1 MDTAL
6 VAALILIIGIAVF
19 LVIGTPISIAV
30 GLSSMTA
37 LIVALGFHN
46 GILTS
51 AQQVFRG
58 INSFPLLAIPFFV
71 LAGVIMNN
79 GGIALRLINAAK
91 VMVGRAP
98 GSLAQTNV
106 VANAM
111 FGAVSGSGVAAAAA
125 IGTTMG
131 PLQAKEGYNKSF
143 AAATN
148 IASAPAGMLIPPS
161 NLMIVYSLVSS
172 ASVAAL
178 FVAGY
183 IPGVLWALACMII
196 VYLYARK
203 RPELKIT
210 AKLTLQERTRIIVA
224 ALPAMFLIVIVIGG
238 ILGGIF
244 TATEASNIAV
254 IYSLILSAIYKAISI
269 KDMPRILM
277 DAARTTAVVM
287 FLIGVSSIMGFVMSF
302 AKVPAMIAD
311 VMFGISDNPA
321 VLLILIALVLLIV
334 GLFMDP
340 TPAVLIFTPI
350 FLPIVMAFGIH
361 PVHFGIM
368 MVFAL
373 SVGTITPP
381 VGPILFVGAK
391 VANLGIEDVVRR
403 LMPFFA
409 ALIALLVMVIFT
421 PLLSM
426 WLPTLLGLV
435 VVP

>member
-1 MDTAL
+1 MDPAAL
-6 VAALILIIGIAVF
+6 SALILLAGIAVF
-19 LVIGTPISIAV
+19 LLIGAPISIAV

-37 LIVALGFHN
+37 LFVLLGYEN
-46 GILTS
+46 GVLTS

-79 GGIALRLINAAK
+79 GGIAMRLVNAAK
-91 VMVGRAP
+91 VMVGRTP
-98 GSLAQTNV
+98 GALAQTNV
-106 VANAM
+106 AANAM

-125 IGTTMG
+125 IGSTMG
-131 PLQAKEGYNKSF
+131 PMQAKEGYDRGFS
-143 AAATN
+143 AATN

-172 ASVAAL
+172 ASIAAL

-183 IPGVLWALACMII
+183 IPGILWALACMII

-210 AKLTLQERTRIIVA
+210 DKVGFMSGLKTIVI
-224 ALPAMFLIVIVIGG
+224 ALPAMFLIVVVIGG

-254 IYSLILSAIYKAISI
+254 IYSLVLSAIYKAIKVSDI
-269 KDMPRILM
+269 PRILM
-277 DAARTTAVVM
+277 DAARTTSVVM

-302 AKVPAMIAD
+302 AKVPAMISD
-311 VMFGISDNPA
+311 VMFKVSDKPA
-321 VLLILIALVLLIV
+321 IILLLIALVLLIV

-350 FLPIVMAFGIH
+350 FLPIVMSFGIN

-409 ALIALLVMVIFT
+409 ALIVLLVVVIFT
-421 PLLSM
+421 PSLSM
-426 WLPTLLGLV
+426 WLPTQLGLV
-435 VVP
+435 NL

>member
-1 MDTAL
+1 METAPL
-6 VAALILIIGIAVF
+6 AALILLAGISIF
-19 LVIGTPISIAV
+19 LVIGAPISIAV

-37 LIVALGFHN
+37 LFVVLGVEN
-46 GILTS
+46 GVLTS

-79 GGIALRLINAAK
+79 GGIASRLVNAAK
-91 VMVGRAP
+91 VMVGRTP

-106 VANAM
+106 AANAM

-125 IGTTMG
+125 IGSTMG
-131 PLQAKEGYNKSF
+131 PMQAKEGYDRGFS
-143 AAATN
+143 AATN

-183 IPGVLWALACMII
+183 IPGLLWALACMVI
-196 VYLYARK
+196 VYLYSRS
-203 RPELKIT
+203 RPELRIT
-210 AKLTLQERTRIIVA
+210 RRVGFAEGTRTIVA
-224 ALPAMFLIVIVIGG
+224 ALPAMVLIVIVIGG
-238 ILGGIF
+238 ILLGYF
-244 TATEASNIAV
+244 TPTEASNIAV
-254 IYSLILSAIYKAISI
+254 VYSLILSAIYKAIKLS
-269 KDMPRILM
+269 DLPRILM
-277 DAARTTAVVM
+277 EAARTTSVVM

-302 AKVPAMIAD
+302 AKVPAMVSEA
-311 VMFGISDNPA
+311 MFTVSSNPV
-321 VLLILIALVLLIV
+321 VLLLLIAVVLLIV

-340 TPAVLIFTPI
+340 TPAVLIFAPI
-350 FLPIVMAFGIH
+350 FLPIVSAFGIH

-391 VANLGIEDVVRR
+391 VAGLGIEDVLRR

-409 ALIALLVMVIFT
+409 VLIALLVVVIFT
-421 PLLSM
+421 PALSM
-426 WLPTLLGLV
+426 WLPGVLGLV
-435 VVP
+435 TP

>member
-6 VAALILIIGIAVF
+6 IAALILLIGIAVF
-19 LVIGTPISIAV
+19 LVIGAPISIAV

-37 LIVALGFHN
+37 LIVALGLEN
-46 GILTS
+46 GVLTS

-106 VANAM
+106 AANAM

-131 PLQAKEGYNKSF
+131 PLQAKEGYDKSF

-172 ASVAAL
+172 ASIAAL

-183 IPGVLWALACMII
+183 IPGILWALACMLI

-203 RPELKIT
+203 RPELKVT
-210 AKLTLQERTRIIVA
+210 TKLPLRERTRVIVA
-224 ALPAMFLIVIVIGG
+224 ALPAMFLIVVVIGG

-254 IYSLILSAIYKAISI
+254 IYSLVLSAIYKAISV
-269 KDMPRILM
+269 KDLPRILM

-287 FLIGVSSIMGFVMSF
+287 FLVGVSSVMGFIMSF
-302 AKVPAMIAD
+302 AQIPAMIAD
-311 VMFGISDNPA
+311 LMFKISDEPA
-321 VLLILIALVLLIV
+321 VLLILIAVALLIV

-340 TPAVLIFTPI
+340 TPAVLIFTPM
-350 FLPIVMAFGIH
+350 FLPIVMAFGIN
-361 PVHFGIM
+361 PVHFGII

-373 SVGTITPP
+373 SLGTITPP
-381 VGPILFVGAK
+381 VGPILFIGAK

-403 LMPFFA
+403 LMPYFA
-409 ALIALLVMVIFT
+409 ALTVLLVIVIFT
-421 PLLSM
+421 PGLSM
-426 WLPTLLGLV
+426 WLPTALGLV
-435 VVP
+435 TP

>member
-1 MDTAL
+1 METAPL
-6 VAALILIIGIAVF
+6 AALILLAGISIF
-19 LVIGTPISIAV
+19 LVIGAPISIAV

-37 LIVALGFHN
+37 LFVVLGVEN
-46 GILTS
+46 GVLTS

-79 GGIALRLINAAK
+79 GGIASRLINAAK
-91 VMVGRAP
+91 VLVGRTP

-106 VANAM
+106 AANAM

-125 IGTTMG
+125 IGSTMG
-131 PLQAKEGYNKSF
+131 PMQAREGYDRGF

-172 ASVAAL
+172 ASIAAL

-183 IPGVLWALACMII
+183 IPGLLWVVACMII
-196 VYLYARK
+196 VYLYSRS
-203 RPELKIT
+203 RPELRLSRKVGFAEGT
-210 AKLTLQERTRIIVA
+210 RTIVA
-224 ALPAMFLIVIVIGG
+224 ALPAMALIVVVIGG
-238 ILGGIF
+238 ILGGFF
-244 TATEASNIAV
+244 TPTEASNIAV
-254 IYSLILSAIYKAISI
+254 VYSLILSAIYKAIKLS
-269 KDMPRILM
+269 DLPRILM
-277 DAARTTAVVM
+277 EAARTTSVVM

-302 AKVPAMIAD
+302 AKVPAMVSEA
-311 VMFGISDNPA
+311 MFSVSSNPV
-321 VLLILIALVLLIV
+321 VLLLLIAVVLLVV

-340 TPAVLIFTPI
+340 TPAVLIFAPI
-350 FLPIVMAFGIH
+350 FLPIVSAFGIH

-391 VANLGIEDVVRR
+391 VADLGIEDVIRR
-403 LMPFFA
+403 LLPFFG
-409 ALIALLVMVIFT
+409 ALILLLVVVIFT
-421 PLLSM
+421 PALSM
-426 WLPTLLGLV
+426 WLPGVLGLV
-435 VVP
+435 AP

>member
-1 MDTAL
+1 MDPAL
-6 VAALILIIGIAVF
+6 FAALILLAGIAIF
-19 LVIGTPISIAV
+19 LLIGAPISIGV
-30 GLSSMTA
+30 GLSSMLA
-37 LIVALGFHN
+37 LFVLLGVEN
-46 GILTS
+46 GVLTS

-91 VMVGRAP
+91 VLVGRAP

-106 VANAM
+106 AANAM

-125 IGTTMG
+125 IGSTMG
-131 PLQAKEGYNKSF
+131 PLQAKEGYDRGFS
-143 AAATN
+143 AATN

-172 ASVAAL
+172 ASIAAL

-183 IPGVLWALACMII
+183 IPGILWAAACMLI

-203 RPELKIT
+203 RPELRIT
-210 AKLTLQERTRIIVA
+210 EKVGFAQGLRTIVV
-224 ALPAMFLIVIVIGG
+224 ALPALFLIVVVIGG

-254 IYSLILSAIYKAISI
+254 IYSLVLSAIYRSI
-269 KDMPRILM
+269 KIKDIPRILM

-287 FLIGVSSIMGFVMSF
+287 FLVGVSSIMGFVMSF
-302 AKVPAMIAD
+302 AKIPAMVSQA
-311 VMFGISDNPA
+311 MFAISSNPV
-321 VLLILIALVLLIV
+321 VLLLLIALVLLVV

-350 FLPIVMAFGIH
+350 LLPIVTAFGIH

-391 VANLGIEDVVRR
+391 VSGLRIEDVIKQ
-403 LMPFFA
+403 LLPFFG
-409 ALIALLVMVIFT
+409 ALILLLIIVIFT
-421 PLLSM
+421 PSLSM
-426 WLPTLLGLV
+426 WLPTQLGLIKS
-435 VVP
+435 

>member
-1 MDTAL
+1 MDPAAL
-6 VAALILIIGIAVF
+6 AALILLAGIAVF
-19 LVIGTPISIAV
+19 LLIGAPISIAV
-30 GLSSMTA
+30 GLSALTA
-37 LIVALGFHN
+37 LFVILGVEN
-46 GILTS
+46 GVLTS
-51 AQQVFRG
+51 AQQIFRG

-79 GGIALRLINAAK
+79 GGIAIRLINAAK
-91 VMVGRAP
+91 VMVGKTP

-106 VANAM
+106 AANAL

-125 IGTTMG
+125 IGSTMG
-131 PLQAKEGYNKSF
+131 PLQSKDGYDRGF

-172 ASVAAL
+172 ASIAAL

-183 IPGVLWALACMII
+183 VPGVLWAVACMII
-196 VYLYARK
+196 VYLYARN
-203 RPELKIT
+203 RPELK
-210 AKLTLQERTRIIVA
+210 LTGKIGFAQGLKTIVI
-224 ALPAMFLIVIVIGG
+224 ALPALFLIVVVIGG

-244 TATEASNIAV
+244 TATEASCIAV
-254 IYSLILSAIYKAISI
+254 VYSLVLSAIYKSI
-269 KDMPRILM
+269 TVRQIPRILM
-277 DAARTTAVVM
+277 EAARTTSVVM
-287 FLIGVSSIMGFVMSF
+287 FLIGVSSVMGFVMSF
-302 AKVPAMIAD
+302 AKVPAMVSEAMFSVTSHPVGLLLLIA
-311 VMFGISDNPA
+311 V
-321 VLLILIALVLLIV
+321 VLLVV

-350 FLPIVMAFGIH
+350 FLPIVSEFGIH

-391 VANLGIEDVVRR
+391 VAGLGIEDVIRR
-403 LMPFFA
+403 LMPFFLV
-409 ALIALLVMVIFT
+409 LILLLVMVIFT
-421 PLLSM
+421 PSLSM
-426 WLPTLLGLV
+426 WLPTQLGLV
-435 VVP
+435 TP

>member
-1 MDTAL
+1 MDPAAL
-6 VAALILIIGIAVF
+6 AALILLVGIAIF
-19 LVIGTPISIAV
+19 LLIGAPISIAV

-37 LIVALGFHN
+37 LFVVLGVEN
-46 GILTS
+46 GVLTS
-51 AQQVFRG
+51 AQQIFRG

-79 GGIALRLINAAK
+79 GGIAIRLINAAK
-91 VMVGRAP
+91 VMVGRTP

-106 VANAM
+106 AANAM

-125 IGTTMG
+125 IGSTMG
-131 PLQAKEGYNKSF
+131 PLQAKEGYNRGFS
-143 AAATN
+143 AATN

-172 ASVAAL
+172 ASIAAL

-183 IPGVLWALACMII
+183 IPGLLWALSCMVI

-203 RPELKIT
+203 RPELRLT
-210 AKLTLQERTRIIVA
+210 QRVGFSQGAKTIVI
-224 ALPAMFLIVIVIGG
+224 ALPAMFLIVVVIGG
-238 ILGGIF
+238 ILGGLF
-244 TATEASNIAV
+244 TPTEASNIAV
-254 IYSLILSAIYKAISI
+254 VYSLVLSAFYRSISVS
-269 KDMPRILM
+269 DLPRILM
-277 DAARTTAVVM
+277 EAARTTAVVM

-302 AKVPAMIAD
+302 AQVPAMVSEA
-311 VMFGISDNPA
+311 MFTVSSNPV
-321 VLLILIALVLLIV
+321 VLLLLIALVLLVV

-350 FLPIVMAFGIH
+350 FLPIVASFGIH

-391 VANLGIEDVVRR
+391 VAGLGIEDVIRR
-403 LMPFFA
+403 LMPFFVV
-409 ALIALLVMVIFT
+409 LILLLVVVIFT
-421 PLLSM
+421 PALSM
-426 WLPTLLGLV
+426 WLPGALGLITL
-435 VVP
+435 